1 MKKGNCGEANPGS
14 LLNFRK
20 YTSAVFIQLGI
31 SLMRVAQLVVM
42 RCPIH
47 FIGMIGCFSPGKSQ
61 QPEIKCCLK
70 VCIRP
75 QNEFILLSFY
85 LAAMVRKKRLIIK
98 YGLFWLLG
106 LLMLA
111 LFFRPKT
118 LKQRLQGVVLV
129 ETQSRYMLP
138 LADGDTLYFT
148 SHRDFDG
155 ISGVGLWDVP
165 TNNLSY
171 SSGFYVSEEGH
182 IVSVLPDTLEL
193 PRRLSGKS
201 LRDILQ
207 REYDRLKTLDKV
219 YSGQKKEL
227 AYYTRTHSVVDDGFH
242 QMMAFRQSLEVRS
255 AELDSVKLLLQ
266 TALED
271 SSLSVAVL
279 QCRYRVLDHLG
290 DSVWMQAS
298 GLFADTSQP
307 LVLLQRSDRLTPVP
321 FASWHVPL
329 LCSWINTQLGLPLLQ
344 LGIPDFVSKVSA
356 DEQLFL
362 AADTLRHVQTPN
374 VQVLGRTPFPVM
386 SGGPVVNV
394 FGGLVGISRVMA
406 DGDSFQD
413 RMIDVSA
420 LRDFLGESWGYWPW
434 FWTDFRGWF
443 RTLIRLCSHDFYLN
457 YRNVPKYNIR
467 WGFGVG
473 STYDRQMLIPDSLGR
488 REYYGAL
495 CDTLPDGPGCLQYA
509 DGSCYRGNWSQGKR
523 SGYGCYV
530 DSVGRFYVGLWE
542 QDTLVFGIRK
552 DSVGYFRGRFDAW
565 LRPSGSGELG
575 TVSGT
580 YYTGAWHRGEKHGFG
595 MDIAP
600 DRLVHCGIWRNGSFR
615 GERMVYTADRV
626 YGIDISRYQHEIG
639 RHVYPIDWTKMR
651 ITHLSRADKKQV
663 LGDVDYPVS
672 YVYIKATEG
681 LRIRNRY
688 YTADASRARRHQIP
702 VGAYHFFTT
711 APARRQAEFFLRTA
725 RPKVGDLPPMLDVE
739 LSDARIRSMGGE
751 EVLFREIMTWMRIV
765 GERCGVR
772 PLLYVSQSFV
782 NRYMDHAPKELLDY
796 DVWIARYGA
805 YRPYVHL
812 LHWQISPDGR
822 VAGIRGDVDIDV
834 FNGTK
839 EQFEEYKRRE
849 RVSKSPW

>member
-1 MKKGNCGEANPGS
+1 MTQNK
-14 LLNFRK
+14 
-20 YTSAVFIQLGI
+20 I
-31 SLMRVAQLVVM
+31 S
-42 RCPIH
+42 
-47 FIGMIGCFSPGKSQ
+47 
-61 QPEIKCCLK
+61 
-70 VCIRP
+70 
-75 QNEFILLSFY
+75 
-85 LAAMVRKKRLIIK
+85 IIK

-106 LLMLA
+106 FLILA
-111 LFFRPKT
+111 LFFWPKT
-118 LKQRLQGVVLV
+118 LDRHLQGVVLV
-129 ETQSRYMLP
+129 EMQSRYVLP
-138 LADGDTLYFT
+138 LADGDTLFFT
-148 SHRDFDG
+148 SNRDFDG
-155 ISGVGLWDVP
+155 ISGVGIWDVP
-165 TNNLSY
+165 TKNLGY

-182 IVSVLPDTLEL
+182 IVSVLPDTSEL
-193 PRRLSGKS
+193 PRNLSGKVF
-201 LRDILQ
+201 RDLLL
-207 REYDRLKTLDKV
+207 REYDRLKAWDKV
-219 YSGQKKEL
+219 YSGQEKEL
-227 AYYTRTHSVVDDGFH
+227 AYYARTHSVVDDGFH
-242 QMMAFRQSLEVRS
+242 QMMAFRQSLGTRS
-255 AELDSVKLLLQ
+255 AELDSVKMLLQ
-266 TALED
+266 VALD
-271 SSLSVAVL
+271 DTCLSAAVL
-279 QCRYRVLDHLG
+279 QCRYRVFDHLG
-290 DSVWMQAS
+290 DSAWVQAS
-298 GLFADTSQP
+298 GLFADSRQP
-307 LVLLQRSDRLTPVP
+307 FVLLQRSDRITPIP
-321 FASWHVPL
+321 FASWHIPL
-329 LCSWINTQLGLPLLQ
+329 LSSLIQTQLGLSLLQ

-362 AADTLRHVQTPN
+362 PTDTLCHAQMPD
-374 VQVLGRTPFPVM
+374 VQVFGRTPFPVM

-394 FGGLVGISRVMA
+394 FGGLVGVSRIVA
-406 DGDSFQD
+406 DGNVFQD
-413 RMIDVSA
+413 RMIDVAA
-420 LRDFLGESWGYWPW
+420 LRNFLVDSWGYTTWLRTE
-434 FWTDFRGWF
+434 FSGWF
-443 RTLIRLCSHDFYLN
+443 QAFIRLCSCDFRQLDRY
-457 YRNVPKYNIR
+457 VPQYNIR

-473 STYDRQMLIPDSLGR
+473 STYDRQMLTPDSLGR
-488 REYYGAL
+488 RKYYGAL
-495 CDTLPDGPGCLQYA
+495 YDTLPDGPGCLYYA
-509 DGSCYRGNWSQGKR
+509 DGSCYQGNWSQGKR

-530 DSVGRFYVGLWE
+530 DSVGNFFVGDWV
-542 QDTLVFGIRK
+542 QDTLFYGIRK
-552 DSVGYFRGRFDAW
+552 DSVGYFRGHFDAR

-575 TVSGT
+575 TGSGT

-600 DRLVHCGIWRNGSFR
+600 DRLVHCGIWRYGSFR

-626 YGIDISRYQHEIG
+626 YGIDISRYQHEVG

-681 LRIRNRY
+681 ERIRNRY
-688 YTADASRARRHQIP
+688 YTADASRARRHKIP

-711 APARRQAEFFLRTA
+711 APARKQAEFFLRTA
-725 RPKVGDLPPMLDVE
+725 RPRVGDLPPMLDVE

-751 EVLFREIMTWMRIV
+751 DVLFQEIMTWMRIV

-849 RVSKSPW
+849 RVSKSFW